1 MEKKV
6 FVQFGAGN
14 IGRSFMGRVFGSAG
28 YEVVFV
34 DINRAVIDTLNR
46 DHQYR
51 VVIKKNT
58 VADREITISNVQG
71 IYSNDREAVVS
82 AICSADTM
90 ATSVGKNVLPLIAP
104 SVAAGLLER
113 FGRSPHTPLNI
124 ILAENIHNG
133 AAFFAGELR
142 KHLPEEFPLKAYVGL
157 IETSIGKMVP
167 IMPRS
172 IVEENPTIVFSEE
185 YNTLILDRQAFI
197 GQVPDIE
204 AVMAVDNIAA
214 YVDRKLCIHN
224 LGHAA
229 VSYLGNR
236 SMPEAI
242 YLYEVLRTPEI
253 VTHVRAT
260 MLQSAAGLLAEY
272 PDVFTHTDLVNHI
285 DDLLERFQNVALGD
299 TIFRVG
305 RDLPRKLYRDDRV
318 LGAARLCVK
327 HNLPCDTILDVFM
340 AGLEFRAAD
349 ESGER
354 YPDDLQMLGNYRE
367 HGLEWILEHSCKLAA
382 DDAVDALIVDA
393 LKRRV

>member
-28 YEVVFV
+28 YEVNFI
-34 DINRAVIDTLNR
+34 DINEAVIDTLNR
-46 DHQYR
+46 DHQYQ
-51 VVIKKNT
+51 VVVKKNA
-58 VADREITISNVQG
+58 VADRVITIASVKG
-71 IYSNDREAVVS
+71 IYSNNREAVVE
-82 AICSADTM
+82 AICRAAVL
-90 ATSVGKNVLPLIAP
+90 ATSVGKNILPLIAP
-104 SVAAGLLER
+104 SVAAGLMER
-113 FGRSPHTPLNI
+113 YRKAPETPLNI

-142 KHLPEEFPLKAYVGL
+142 KHLPGHFPLAEYVGL

-167 IMPRS
+167 IMPKS
-172 IVEENPTIVFSEE
+172 IVEQNPTIVFSEE

-197 GQVPDIE
+197 GQVPKIE
-204 AVMAVDNIAA
+204 AIMAVDNIAA

-236 SMPEAI
+236 SMPEAV
-242 YLYEVLRTPEI
+242 YLYEVLQNPELLDR
-253 VTHVRAT
+253 VRAT

-272 PDVFTHTDLVNHI
+272 PDVFTHADLVEHI

-318 LGAARLCVK
+318 LGAARLCLK
-327 HNLPCDTILDVFM
+327 HDLPCDNILDVFM
-340 AGLEFRAAD
+340 AGLEFGAAD

-354 YPDDLQMLGNYRE
+354 FPADLRMIGNFRE
-367 HGLEWILEHSCKLAA
+367 HGLEWILEHICKLDTGDAA
-382 DDAVDALIVDA
+382 DVRIAEA
-393 LKRRV
+393 LKGRV